1 MPGRQRRLG
10 REARTPPKGPPAP
23 LPLTANVSSFL
34 DEIEACVPAL
44 RRYARALTRDADR
57 ADDLV
62 QDCLERAIRKS
73 ALFRPRG
80 PLRSWL
86 FTILLNLHRNQA
98 RNASRRGAAT
108 PLDLLPVEPSVPAP
122 QPGHIALA
130 EMARAIGALP
140 GEQREALLLIVLED
154 MPYAEAAAILGI
166 PQGTLMSRLGRAR
179 AALRVM
185 TGGDP
190 QAPRLRTVK

>member
-1 MPGRQRRLG
+1 MS
-10 REARTPPKGPPAP
+10 T
-23 LPLTANVSSFL
+23 FL
-34 DEIEACVPAL
+34 DEIETCVPAL

-80 PLRSWL
+80 PLRAWL
-86 FTILLNLHRNQA
+86 FTMLLNLHRNGA
-98 RNASRRGAAT
+98 RSERRQGPMT
-108 PLDLLPVEPSVPAP
+108 PLDGLGFEPSVPPA

-130 EMARAIGALP
+130 ELARAIDTLP
-140 GEQREALLLIVLED
+140 ADQREALLLVVLED
-154 MPYAEAAAILGI
+154 MPYADAAAILGI
-166 PQGTLMSRLGRAR
+166 PVGTLMSRLGRAR
-179 AALRVM
+179 AALRTM